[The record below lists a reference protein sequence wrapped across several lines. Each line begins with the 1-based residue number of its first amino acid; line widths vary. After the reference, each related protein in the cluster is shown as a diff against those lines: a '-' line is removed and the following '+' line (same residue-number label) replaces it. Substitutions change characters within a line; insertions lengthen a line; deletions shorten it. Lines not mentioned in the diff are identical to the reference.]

1 MVCLCVQNYYEKDL
15 RFQMFDHGT
24 NCSLSEP
31 FKETCNQM
39 KYGSLRPLEYDL
51 SKITA
56 NVVSH
61 AVIAKRPDGEVCFQ
75 LLEGM
80 AIALGRGTC
89 LPTLTCVPPVYSQ
102 LAPKDMLGSVRI
114 PQECTQH

>member
-1 MVCLCVQNYYEKDL
+1 MQMYYQKNL

-39 KYGSLRPLEYDL
+39 KYGSLRPPEYDL

-61 AVIAKRPDGEVCFQ
+61 AVV
-75 LLEGM
+75 
-80 AIALGRGTC
+80 AL
-89 LPTLTCVPPVYSQ
+89 
-102 LAPKDMLGSVRI
+102 LAPYAY
-114 PQECTQH
+114 T